1 MPPMPDLDPFPF
13 DDQGF
18 LRGDCGEPGACFGM
32 RAVPGKGLAVRAF
45 LPRAGRVELL
55 DAGTGQ
61 VAAAMRMVHPEGVFE
76 ARLPER
82 DRPFPYRF
90 RVHGWGEPRELDDP
104 YRFGPVLGELDA
116 YLMAEG
122 THLRLYEKLGAHPA
136 TQDGVAGVA
145 FAVWAPDARRVS
157 VVGQFNNWDGRRHL
171 LRRFG
176 STGVWELFVPG
187 LAPGDLY
194 KFELKSR
201 DGRLLPLKADP
212 FAFRCEPAPGTASMV
227 AAAPGHAWGD
237 QSWMAGRWRR
247 NRHDAPISLYEV
259 HLGSWRRREDGGF
272 LGYRELADQLIPYVL
287 EMGFTHLQLLP
298 VSEHPFYASWGYQPL
313 GMFAP
318 TNRYG
323 TNDDF
328 MAFVDRCHQA
338 GLGVVLDWV
347 PAHFPADSHGLGEF
361 DGTHLYEHAD
371 PRKGRHMDW
380 GTLIYNYGRTEV
392 QNFLIAN
399 ALYWL
404 DRFHIDGLRV
414 DAVASMLYLD
424 YSRRAGQWVPNRYGG
439 RENLEAVAFLRR
451 LNEVVYAQFPDVMTV
466 AEESTAWPMVSRPTS
481 AGGLGFGFKWNM
493 GWMHD
498 TLGYL
503 GRNMLYRKYH
513 QGEITFSM
521 LYNDAENFV
530 LPLSHDEVVHGKRSL
545 LWRMPGTRWEQFA
558 NLRLL
563 FSYQFVH
570 PGKKLLFMGGE
581 LAQDHEWNHNQ
592 ALAWNLLQYEPHQG
606 VRTLVG
612 DLNALYR
619 QLPAL
624 HQQDC
629 TPGGFQWIDCEDRKN
644 SILALLRWGADG
656 SFVVAVLNFTAKP
669 QSGYQVGVPGPGAY
683 EEVLNSDSS
692 RYGGQNFGNQGRVE
706 AAPVPMHGFPHSL
719 ALTLPPLGA
728 VILRRTI
735 DPDHRPGA

>member
-1 MPPMPDLDPFPF
+1 MTEANPFPF
-13 DDQGF
+13 DVQSF
-18 LRGDCGEPGACFGM
+18 LQGACGDPAAVFGLLV
-32 RAVPGKGLAVRAF
+32 RPGQGALVRTF
-45 LPRAGRVELL
+45 QPRAARVELL
-55 DAGTGQ
+55 AGPDWE
-61 VAAAMRMVHPEGVFE
+61 VAATLRMTHPEGVFE
-76 ARLPER
+76 ARLP
-82 DRPFPYRF
+82 DCAAWFPYRF
-90 RVHGWGEPRELDDP
+90 RIHGWGEPRVAEDP
-104 YRFGPVLGELDA
+104 YRFGPALGEMDA
-116 YLMAEG
+116 YLLAEG
-122 THLRLYEKLGAHPA
+122 THLRLYEKLGAHPGIR
-136 TQDGVAGVA
+136 DGVAGVD
-145 FAVWAPDARRVS
+145 FAVWAPNASRVS
-157 VVGQFNNWDGRRHL
+157 VVGSFNNWDGRRHL

-176 STGVWELFVPG
+176 VTGVWELFVPG

-194 KFELKSR
+194 KFELTGPN
-201 DGRLLPLKADP
+201 GRLLPLKADP
-212 FAFRCEPAPGTASMV
+212 FAFRCEPAPGTASV
-227 AAAPGHAWGD
+227 VTAEPAHPWGD
-237 QSWMAGRWRR
+237 REWMDTRHRH
-247 NRHDAPISLYEV
+247 NRHDAPVSFYEL

-272 LGYRELADQLIPYVL
+272 LGYRELADQLVPYVQEL
-287 EMGFTHLQLLP
+287 GFTHIQLLP
-298 VSEHPFYASWGYQPL
+298 VSEHPFYPSWGYQPL

-323 TNDDF
+323 SPEDF
-328 MAFVDRCHQA
+328 MDFVDRCHQA

-347 PAHFPADSHGLGEF
+347 PAHFPADAHGLGQF

-404 DRFHIDGLRV
+404 DRFHVDGLRV

-424 YSRRAGQWVPNRYGG
+424 YSRRAGQWLPNRYGG

-451 LNEVVYAQFPDVMTV
+451 LNEVVYAQHPDTFTV

-481 AGGLGFGFKWNM
+481 VGGLGFGFKWNM

-503 GRNMLYRKYH
+503 GRNMLHRRHH

-563 FSYQFVH
+563 YAYQFAH

-581 LAQDHEWNHNQ
+581 FAQDHEWDHNQ
-592 ALAWNLLQYEPHQG
+592 ALAWNLLEYEPHQG
-606 VRTLVG
+606 VRALVG

-619 QLPAL
+619 NLPAL
-624 HQQDC
+624 HTQDC
-629 TPGGFQWIDCEDRKN
+629 LPGGFQWIDCEDRRN

-656 SFVVAVLNFTAKP
+656 SFVVVVLNFTANP
-669 QSGYQVGVPGPGAY
+669 HSGYRVGVPRPGRY
-683 EEVLNSDSS
+683 LELLNSDAG
-692 RYGGQNFGNQGRVE
+692 RYGGQNIGNQGAVTSQ
-706 AAPVPMHGFPHSL
+706 PVATHGFPQSL
-719 ALTLPPLGA
+719 SLTLPPLGA
-728 VILRRTI
+728 VFLRL
-735 DPDHRPGA
+735 A

>member
-1 MPPMPDLDPFPF
+1 MPDALPPRSDL
-13 DDQGF
+13 QVF
-18 LRGDCGEPGACFGM
+18 LAGDCSDPAALFGLFADAG
-32 RAVPGKGLAVRAF
+32 RGLLARAF
-45 LPRAGRVELL
+45 LPRAARVELVDSATSEVL
-55 DAGTGQ
+55 AT
-61 VAAAMRMVHPEGVFE
+61 MRMVHPEGIFE
-76 ARLPER
+76 ALLP
-82 DRPFPYRF
+82 DMQLPVQYRF
-90 RVHGWGEPRELDDP
+90 RVYGWGEGPQEVEDP
-104 YRFGPVLGELDA
+104 YRFGSALGELDL

-122 THLRLYEKLGAHPA
+122 THLRLYEKLGAHPVVRE
-136 TQDGVAGVA
+136 GVPGVE
-145 FAVWAPDARRVS
+145 FAVWAPNARRVS
-157 VVGQFNNWDGRRHL
+157 VVGQFNNWDGRRHIM
-171 LRRFG
+171 RRF
-176 STGVWELFVPG
+176 SSSGVWELFVPS
-187 LAPGDLY
+187 LAVNDLY
-194 KFELKSR
+194 KFELKSS

-212 FAFRCEPAPGTASMV
+212 FAFRCEHAPGTASVV
-227 AAAPGHAWGD
+227 AREPSHAWGD
-237 QSWMAGRWRR
+237 GGWMAERWRH
-247 NRHDAPISLYEV
+247 NRHTAPMSLYEV
-259 HLGSWRRREDGGF
+259 HLGSWRRRDDGGF
-272 LGYRELADQLIPYVL
+272 LSYGELADQLIPYAKS
-287 EMGFTHLQLLP
+287 MGFTHLQLMP

-323 TNDDF
+323 SPEDF

-338 GLGVVLDWV
+338 GLGVLLDWV
-347 PAHFPADSHGLGEF
+347 PAHFPSDAHGLGEF

-424 YSRRAGQWVPNRYGG
+424 YSRKSGQWLPNRYGG

-451 LNEVVYAQFPDVMTV
+451 LNEVLYAHFPDTLTV

-481 AGGLGFGFKWNM
+481 VGGLGFGFKWNM

-498 TLGYL
+498 TLVYF
-503 GRNMLYRKYH
+503 GRNMLHRKYH
-513 QGEITFSM
+513 QGEVTFSM
-521 LYNDAENFV
+521 LYNDAENFM

-563 FSYQFVH
+563 FAYMFVH

-581 LAQDHEWNHNQ
+581 FGQEREWDHNQ
-592 ALAWNLLQYEPHQG
+592 ALDWGLLQYDEHQG

-619 QLPAL
+619 ELPAL
-624 HQQDC
+624 HQLDC
-629 TPGGFQWIDCEDRKN
+629 DPGGFQWIDAGDSKN
-644 SILALLRWGADG
+644 CTLSLLRRGSDG
-656 SFVVAVLNFTAKP
+656 SFLVGVLNLTANP
-669 QSGYQVGVPGPGAY
+669 LSGYRVGVPRPGRY
-683 EEVLNSDSS
+683 LEVLNSDAS
-692 RYGGQNFGNQGRVE
+692 RYGGQNFGNGGAVDTT
-706 AAPVPMHGFPHSL
+706 AVPMHGYPQSV

-728 VILRRTI
+728 LFFKL
-735 DPDHRPGA
+735 AE

>member
-1 MPPMPDLDPFPF
+1 MPAASFLF
-13 DDQGF
+13 DVQAF
-18 LRGDCGEPGACFGM
+18 LKGDCGDPGACFGM
-32 RAVPGKGLAVRAF
+32 RPLPGGLMVRAF
-45 LPRAGRVELL
+45 LPRAAGVELI
-55 DAGTGQ
+55 DSATGAA
-61 VAAAMRMVHPEGVFE
+61 VAAMKMVHPEGVFE
-76 ARLPER
+76 ALLPDR

-90 RVHGWGEPRELDDP
+90 RVLGWGDPREVEDP
-104 YRFGPVLGELDA
+104 YRFGSALGELDV

-122 THLRLYEKLGAHPA
+122 THLRLYEKLGAHPVVRE
-136 TQDGVAGVA
+136 GVAGVE
-145 FAVWAPDARRVS
+145 FAVWAPNARRVS

-171 LRRFG
+171 MRRF
-176 STGVWELFVPG
+176 SSSGVWELFVPS

-194 KFELKSR
+194 KFELKSG

-212 FAFRCEPAPGTASMV
+212 FAFRCEPAPGTASV
-227 AAAPGHAWGD
+227 VTPEPAHAWADAG
-237 QSWMAGRWRR
+237 WMAERWHN
-247 NRHDAPISLYEV
+247 NRFDAPISLYEV

-272 LGYRELADQLIPYVL
+272 LSYLELADQLIPYAQA
-287 EMGFTHLQLLP
+287 MGFTHLQLLP

-323 TNDDF
+323 TADEF
-328 MAFVDRCHQA
+328 MTFVDRCHQA
-338 GLGVVLDWV
+338 GLGVLLDWV
-347 PAHFPADSHGLGEF
+347 PAHFPSDAHGLAEF

-424 YSRRAGQWVPNRYGG
+424 YSRKAGQWLPNRYGG

-451 LNEVVYAQFPDVMTV
+451 LNEVLYAHFPDTLTV

-481 AGGLGFGFKWNM
+481 VGGLGFGFKWNM

-498 TLGYL
+498 TLVYMS
-503 GRNMLYRKYH
+503 RNMLYRKYH

-521 LYNDAENFV
+521 LYNDSENFM
-530 LPLSHDEVVHGKRSL
+530 LPLSHDEVVHGKKSL

-563 FSYQFVH
+563 YAYQCVH
-570 PGKKLLFMGGE
+570 PGKKLLFMGSEFG
-581 LAQDHEWNHNQ
+581 QDHEWDHNQ
-592 ALAWNLLQYEPHQG
+592 ALDWGLLHTPNTRACAPWWATSTRSTATCPPCTSWTAIPAASAG
-606 VRTLVG
+606 STTRT
-612 DLNALYR
+612 AR
-619 QLPAL
+619 
-624 HQQDC
+624 
-629 TPGGFQWIDCEDRKN
+629 
-644 SILALLRWGADG
+644 
-656 SFVVAVLNFTAKP
+656 TASWP
-669 QSGYQVGVPGPGAY
+669 CSGWPPTVP
-683 EEVLNSDSS
+683 SWW
-692 RYGGQNFGNQGRVE
+692 RC
-706 AAPVPMHGFPHSL
+706 
-719 ALTLPPLGA
+719 
-728 VILRRTI
+728 
-735 DPDHRPGA
+735 

>member
-1 MPPMPDLDPFPF
+1 MPDADPFPF
-13 DDQGF
+13 NVQEF
-18 LRGDCGEPGACFGM
+18 FRGDCGDPGACFGM
-32 RAVPGKGLAVRAF
+32 RAIPGAGLALRAF
-45 LPRAGRVELL
+45 LPRADRVELL
-55 DAGTGQ
+55 DGAGGT
-61 VAAAMRMVHPEGVFE
+61 VAAMRMVHPEGVFE
-76 ARLPER
+76 ARLSDRE
-82 DRPFPYRF
+82 RPFPYRF
-90 RVHGWGEPRELDDP
+90 RVYGWGEPMELEDP
-104 YRFGPVLGELDA
+104 YRFGSALGELDV

-136 TQDGVAGVA
+136 VREGVAGVEI
-145 FAVWAPDARRVS
+145 AVWAPDARRVS
-157 VVGQFNNWDGRRHL
+157 VVGPFNNWDGRRHL
-171 LRRFG
+171 MRRF
-176 STGVWELFVPG
+176 SSSGVWELFVPG
-187 LAPGDLY
+187 MVPGDLY
-194 KFELKSR
+194 KFELKAR

-212 FAFRCEPAPGTASMV
+212 FAFRCEPAPGTASVV
-227 AAAPGHAWGD
+227 APAPAYDWGD
-237 QSWMAGRWRR
+237 GPWMAERWQR
-247 NRHDAPISLYEV
+247 NRYDAPVSCYEV

-272 LGYRELADQLIPYVL
+272 LGYRELADQLVPYVQEL
-287 EMGFTHLQLLP
+287 GFTHIQLLP

-323 TNDDF
+323 AAEDF
-328 MAFVDRCHQA
+328 MAFVDRCHQ
-338 GLGVVLDWV
+338 GGIGVLVDWV
-347 PAHFPADSHGLGEF
+347 PAHVPADAHGLAEF

-424 YSRRAGQWVPNRYGG
+424 YSRKSGQWLPNRYGG

-451 LNEVVYAQFPDVMTV
+451 LNEVVYSHFPDTVTV

-503 GRNMLYRKYH
+503 GRNMLYRKFH

-530 LPLSHDEVVHGKRSL
+530 LPLSHDEVVHGKKSL

-563 FSYQFVH
+563 FAYQFVH

-581 LAQDHEWNHNQ
+581 FAQDQEWNHNQ

-669 QSGYQVGVPGPGAY
+669 QSGYRIGVPRPGAY
-683 EEVLNSDSS
+683 REALNSDSS
-692 RYGGQNFGNQGRVE
+692 RYGGQNFGNQGTVE
-706 AAPVPMHGFPHSL
+706 TAPVPAHGFPQSL

-728 VILRRTI
+728 LILRPTFGP
-735 DPDHRPGA
+735 DPGTGA

>member
-1 MPPMPDLDPFPF
+1 
-13 DDQGF
+13 
-18 LRGDCGEPGACFGM
+18 M
-32 RAVPGKGLAVRAF
+32 RALPGQGVGVRAF
-45 LPRAGRVELL
+45 LPQASRVELL
-55 DAGTGQ
+55 DGRTGL
-61 VAAAMRMVHPEGVFE
+61 VLAAMRMTHPEGVFE
-76 ARLPER
+76 ALLA
-82 DRPFPYRF
+82 DREQTFPYRF
-90 RVHGWGEPRELDDP
+90 RVHGWGEPRDIDDP
-104 YRFGPVLGELDA
+104 YRFGSALGELDV

-122 THLRLYEKLGAHPA
+122 THLRLYEKLGAHPVERE
-136 TQDGVAGVA
+136 GVAGVE
-145 FAVWAPDARRVS
+145 FSVWAPNARRVS

-171 LRRFG
+171 MRRF
-176 STGVWELFVPG
+176 SSSGVWELFVPG
-187 LAPGDLY
+187 MAPGDLY
-194 KFELKSR
+194 KFELKSA

-212 FAFRCEPAPGTASMV
+212 FAFRCEFAPGTASMV
-227 AAAPGHAWGD
+227 APEPAHAWGD
-237 QSWMAGRWRR
+237 GPWMAERWKR
-247 NRHDAPISLYEV
+247 NRFDAPISLYEV

-272 LGYRELADQLIPYVL
+272 LSYLELADQLIPYAQS
-287 EMGFTHLQLLP
+287 MGFTHLQLLP

-323 TNDDF
+323 SPDDF

-338 GLGVVLDWV
+338 GLGVLLDWV
-347 PAHFPADSHGLGEF
+347 PAHFPADAHGLGEF

-424 YSRRAGQWVPNRYGG
+424 YSRKQGQWLPNRYGG

-451 LNEVVYAQFPDVMTV
+451 LNEVLYAHFPDTLTV
-466 AEESTAWPMVSRPTS
+466 AEESTAWPKVSRPTS
-481 AGGLGFGFKWNM
+481 VGGLGFGFKWNM

-498 TLGYL
+498 TLVYF

-530 LPLSHDEVVHGKRSL
+530 LPLSHDEVVHGKNSL

-563 FSYQFVH
+563 FAYMIVH

-581 LAQDHEWNHNQ
+581 FGQDHEWDHNK
-592 ALAWNLLQYEPHQG
+592 ALDWGLLQFAEHQG

-619 QLPAL
+619 GLPAL
-624 HQQDC
+624 HTLDC
-629 TPGGFQWIDCEDRKN
+629 EAGGFQWIDCEDRKN
-644 SILALLRWGADG
+644 CILSLLRRGSDG
-656 SFVVAVLNFTAKP
+656 SFLVAVLNFTAKP
-669 QSGYQVGVPGPGAY
+669 QSGYRVGVPAAGKY
-683 EEVLNSDSS
+683 REVLNSDSS
-692 RYGGQNFGNQGRVE
+692 RYGGQNFGNEGEVPT
-706 AAPVPMHGFPHSL
+706 APVAMHGHPQSL

-728 VILRRTI
+728 VFLRPPT
-735 DPDHRPGA
+735 

>member
-1 MPPMPDLDPFPF
+1 MTEPDPFPF
-13 DDQGF
+13 DVQAF
-18 LRGDCGEPGACFGM
+18 LQGDCGEPGACFGLLV
-32 RAVPGKGLAVRAF
+32 RPGHGALVRTF
-45 LPRAGRVELL
+45 QPRAAKVELL
-55 DAGTGQ
+55 AGPDWA
-61 VAAAMRMVHPEGVFE
+61 VAATLRMVHPEGLFE
-76 ARLPER
+76 ARLP
-82 DRPFPYRF
+82 DCGAWFPYRF
-90 RVHGWGEPRELDDP
+90 RVHGWGDPLVVEDP
-104 YRFGPVLGELDA
+104 YRFGPALGELDA
-116 YLMAEG
+116 YLMSEG
-122 THLRLYEKLGAHPA
+122 THLRLYEKLGAHPGIR
-136 TQDGVAGVA
+136 DGVAGVD
-145 FAVWAPDARRVS
+145 FAVWAPSARRVS
-157 VVGQFNNWDGRRHL
+157 VVGTFDTWDGRRHI

-187 LAPGDLY
+187 LVPGDLY

-212 FAFRCEPAPGTASMV
+212 FAFRCEPAPGTASV
-227 AAAPGHAWGD
+227 VTAAPAYAWGD
-237 QSWMAGRWRR
+237 GPWMAGRWQR
-247 NRHDAPISLYEV
+247 NRFDAPISFYEV
-259 HLGSWRRREDGGF
+259 HLGSWRRRADGGF
-272 LGYRELADQLIPYVL
+272 LGYRELADQLIPYARDL
-287 EMGFTHLQLLP
+287 GFTHLQLLP
-298 VSEHPFYASWGYQPL
+298 VSEHPFYPSWGYQPL

-323 TNDDF
+323 TIEDF

-347 PAHFPADSHGLGEF
+347 PAHFPADAHGLGEF

-392 QNFLIAN
+392 REYLIAN

-404 DRFHIDGLRV
+404 DRFHVDGLRV

-424 YSRRAGQWVPNRYGG
+424 YSRRAGQWIPNRYGG

-451 LNEVVYAQFPDVMTV
+451 FNEVVYAQHPDTFTV
-466 AEESTAWPMVSRPTS
+466 AEESTAWPQVTGPTS

-498 TLGYL
+498 TLDYL
-503 GRNMLYRKYH
+503 GRNMLHRKYH
-513 QGEITFSM
+513 HGEITFSM
-521 LYNDAENFV
+521 LYHDAENFV

-563 FSYQFVH
+563 FAYQFVH

-581 LAQDHEWNHNQ
+581 FAQDQEWDHSQ
-592 ALAWNLLQYEPHQG
+592 ALAWDLLRHEPHQG

-619 QLPAL
+619 DLPAL
-624 HQQDC
+624 HQKDC
-629 TPGGFQWIDCEDRKN
+629 VPGGFQWIDCEDRKN
-644 SILALLRWGADG
+644 CVLALLRWAADG
-656 SFVVAVLNFTAKP
+656 SFLVAVLNFTAKP
-669 QSGYQVGVPGPGAY
+669 QTGYRIGVPAPGRY
-683 EEVLNSDSS
+683 DEVLNTDSS
-692 RYGGQNFGNQGRVE
+692 RYGGQNFGNQGAVRTE
-706 AAPVPMHGFPHSL
+706 ATPMHGFPQSL
-719 ALTLPPLGA
+719 ALTVPPLGA
-728 VILRRTI
+728 VYLR
-735 DPDHRPGA
+735 PAGAGQP

>member
-1 MPPMPDLDPFPF
+1 VRE
-13 DDQGF
+13 G
-18 LRGDCGEPGACFGM
+18 
-32 RAVPGKGLAVRAF
+32 VPGV
-45 LPRAGRVELL
+45 
-55 DAGTGQ
+55 D
-61 VAAAMRMVHPEGVFE
+61 
-76 ARLPER
+76 
-82 DRPFPYRF
+82 
-90 RVHGWGEPRELDDP
+90 
-104 YRFGPVLGELDA
+104 
-116 YLMAEG
+116 
-122 THLRLYEKLGAHPA
+122 
-136 TQDGVAGVA
+136 

-157 VVGQFNNWDGRRHL
+157 VVGPFNNWDGRRHL
-171 LRRFG
+171 MRRFAA
-176 STGVWELFVPG
+176 TGVWELFVPG
-187 LAPGDLY
+187 MVPGDLY
-194 KFELKSR
+194 KFELKGR
-201 DGRLLPLKADP
+201 NGRLLPLKADP
-212 FAFRCEPAPGTASMV
+212 FAFRCEPAPGTASVV
-227 AAAPGHAWGD
+227 APEPAHAWSDAG
-237 QSWMAGRWRR
+237 WMAERWRR
-247 NRHDAPISLYEV
+247 NRYDAPISCYEV

-272 LGYRELADQLIPYVL
+272 LSYRELADQLIPYVQA
-287 EMGFTHLQLLP
+287 MGFTHLQLMP
-298 VSEHPFYASWGYQPL
+298 VSEHPFYPSWGYQPL

-323 TNDDF
+323 SPDDF
-328 MAFVDRCHQA
+328 REFVDRCHQG
-338 GLGVVLDWV
+338 GLGVLLDWV
-347 PAHFPADSHGLGEF
+347 PAHFPADTHGLGEF

-424 YSRRAGQWVPNRYGG
+424 YSRKAGQWIPNRYGG

-451 LNEVVYAQFPDVMTV
+451 LNEVVYAQFPDVLTV

-481 AGGLGFGFKWNM
+481 VGGLGFGFKWNM

-498 TLGYL
+498 TLGYM

-530 LPLSHDEVVHGKRSL
+530 LPLSHDEVVHGKKSL

-563 FSYQFVH
+563 FAYQFVH

-581 LAQDHEWNHNQ
+581 FAQDHEWDHNQ
-592 ALAWNLLQYEPHQG
+592 ALAWHLLQYEPHQG
-606 VRTLVG
+606 VRALVG

-619 QLPAL
+619 ELPAL

-629 TPGGFQWIDCEDRKN
+629 DVKGFQWIDCEDRKN
-644 SILALLRWGADG
+644 CILSLLRWGADG
-656 SFVVAVLNFTAKP
+656 SFLAAVLNFTAKP
-669 QSGYQVGVPGPGAY
+669 QDRYRVGVPAPGLYQEA
-683 EEVLNSDSS
+683 LNTDST
-692 RYGGQNFGNQGRVE
+692 RYGGQNFGNQGEVRTE
-706 AAPVPMHGFPHSL
+706 PVPMHGFPQSVV
-719 ALTLPPLGA
+719 LTLPPLGA
-728 VILRRTI
+728 VFLRLE
-735 DPDHRPGA
+735 